1 MHPYGRILHVR
12 HGRIVLLIA
21 LAVIACREDV
31 ESSYRTYREAAAD
44 GAISRGWLPAWL
56 PTTSTEIGERH
67 DLDTNATFASFI
79 YGTAEPREF
88 LATCH
93 RTSLA
98 PLPSQRRWRVNEGEW
113 SRLQFYR
120 CDEKATFADGHAEV
134 RATWVA
140 IDHARTKA
148 YFWR

>member
-1 MHPYGRILHVR
+1 MRN
-12 HGRIVLLIA
+12 GRIVLLIA
-21 LAVIACREDV
+21 FVVIACREDV
-31 ESSYRTYREAAAD
+31 ESSYRTYRQAEAD

-56 PTTSTEIGERH
+56 PPTATEIREWH

-79 YGTAEPREF
+79 YGTAEPRKF

-93 RTSLA
+93 RTSPT
-98 PLPSQRRWRVNEGEW
+98 PLPAQRRWRLNTGER

-120 CDEKATFADGHAEV
+120 CDEKTTFADGRAEA